1 MEVNGLTT
9 SSRIEEI
16 KRQRQKEIKFKKN
29 QKKYFYIVALIS
41 LIILC
46 YFISNNITYAFTWFI
61 GIIIGITMQRSRF
74 CFAASFRDPIMVG
87 TTSLFRAVILGLMIS
102 TVGFG
107 IYQYISLSNM
117 EVYSVMDV
125 PGQIYPVGIHT
136 IIGAIIFGIG
146 MVIAGGCATGT
157 LIRIG
162 EGYLM
167 QVVVFIGF
175 IIGATL
181 GGKNFEFWDK
191 LFISSSKTIYIPEYI
206 GLIPT
211 VLAQLIVLGILY
223 YLAIWYDKQNN
234 IMADL

>member
-1 MEVNGLTT
+1 MGVDLLAT
-9 SSRIEEI
+9 SSRIEEL
-16 KRQRQKEIKFKKN
+16 KRQRQKEIRLKKS
-29 QKKYFYIVALIS
+29 QKKYFYLVSLIS
-41 LIILC
+41 LIIFC
-46 YFISNNITYAFTWFI
+46 YYININKRYAFTWAV
-61 GIIIGITMQRSRF
+61 GILIGITMQRSRF

-87 TTSLFRAVILGLMIS
+87 TTSQLRAVILGLMIS

-107 IYQYISLSNM
+107 MYQYMSLINM
-117 EVYSVMDV
+117 ETYSIIDI

-136 IIGAIIFGIG
+136 IVGAIIFGIG

-175 IIGATL
+175 IIGASL
-181 GGKNFEFWDK
+181 GGISFEFWDN

-211 VLAQLIVLGILY
+211 VLGQLIFLAILY
-223 YLAIWYDKQNN
+223 YLALWYDKQNN